1 MMPANSKNKGRSLD
15 ANLDR
20 TNFGATLLVIAL
32 VSVPLILN
40 PEAGAAAVQQTYSLV
55 AANFG
60 WLYALAGIAAMVV
73 LLWLAF
79 GPYGRV
85 VLGKEGEQ
93 PEYSTYSWIAMLFC
107 AGVGAGLMYWSV
119 IEWASYYDAPPFNVE
134 PRSLEAAKWASSYG
148 LFHWGFTAWAFY
160 CLPTLAIAYPFY
172 ATGVPVLKYSL
183 GCHYWL
189 AGKEESAPARAID
202 FLFMIALIGGA
213 GSSLGFSTPL
223 IATLISR
230 LTGLEMGFGLEAGVV
245 ALCVCTFAVSVYM
258 GLDRGIKRLSDINM
272 ALALFLLAFVF
283 IAGPSLFILKTSL
296 NGVGT
301 VIQNYVA
308 MSTWTDP
315 FTDSG
320 FFEDWTVFYWA
331 WWIAY
336 GPFVGMFVTRISRGR
351 TIRQVILGMLLY
363 GTLGGALFY
372 MVLGNFS
379 LSLQLAGEVD
389 VLAVMAASD
398 GNQAIVA
405 SFDAL
410 PMSTFAIALFCVVSI
425 IFAATTYDSAS
436 YTLASSASHQLHP
449 GEDPAR
455 WHRSFWAVALAI
467 LPLTLMYIGGLRV
480 AQTSVLIASLPILFT
495 GAAST
500 VALILSLRRDHS
512 LHRD

>member
-1 MMPANSKNKGRSLD
+1 
-15 ANLDR
+15 
-20 TNFGATLLVIAL
+20 
-32 VSVPLILN
+32 
-40 PEAGAAAVQQTYSLV
+40 
-55 AANFG
+55 
-60 WLYALAGIAAMVV
+60 
-73 LLWLAF
+73 
-79 GPYGRV
+79 
-85 VLGKEGEQ
+85 
-93 PEYSTYSWIAMLFC
+93 
-107 AGVGAGLMYWSV
+107 
-119 IEWASYYDAPPFNVE
+119 
-134 PRSLEAAKWASSYG
+134 
-148 LFHWGFTAWAFY
+148 
-160 CLPTLAIAYPFY
+160 
-172 ATGVPVLKYSL
+172 
-183 GCHYWL
+183 
-189 AGKEESAPARAID
+189 
-202 FLFMIALIGGA
+202 MIALIGGA

-230 LTGLEMGFGLEAGVV
+230 LTGLEMAFGLEAGLV

-258 GLDRGIKRLSDINM
+258 GLDRGIKRLSDVNM

-410 PMSTFAIALFCVVSI
+410 PMSTFAIALFCVVRI

-449 GEDPAR
+449 SEDPAR

-500 VALILSLRRDHS
+500 VALILSLRRDHG